1 MLKWN
6 KSFFLQKLV
15 VAWMRILLTF
25 LISNVSWVLA
35 NITSESS
42 HCFRKGNRNSG
53 RRLCIMVCPSFWED
67 YYMLIYT
74 HCWELMNSVG
84 SHGSSSLPFVMK
96 VMVCHF
102 VSDSHE
108 VMTALI
114 VMLPLIVVV
123 EISLQLHRSVFL
135 WLVFGIDQC
144 GMILFE
150 AGLFFGSRYRIRGAL
165 KLPRC
170 FSSQPSSWEYC
181 YLNGVQI
188 SILAVKSS
196 LGLLMLETTCTSCWL
211 ALRGDVWTI
220 WKAHASY
227 EQTLNL
233 HGTRQVAQDVC

>member
-1 MLKWN
+1 
-6 KSFFLQKLV
+6 
-15 VAWMRILLTF
+15 
-25 LISNVSWVLA
+25 VLA

-114 VMLPLIVVV
+114 VVLPLIVVV
-123 EISLQLHRSVFL
+123 EISLQLHRSL
-135 WLVFGIDQC
+135 
-144 GMILFE
+144 
-150 AGLFFGSRYRIRGAL
+150 
-165 KLPRC
+165 
-170 FSSQPSSWEYC
+170 
-181 YLNGVQI
+181 
-188 SILAVKSS
+188 LAVPLRVETLGCTQKWAKFWYPYILGSS
-196 LGLLMLETTCTSCWL
+196 GILYRTIPDITEGSTWGFTMLTTTCFQFCM
-211 ALRGDVWTI
+211 
-220 WKAHASY
+220 
-227 EQTLNL
+227 LNIYDPYACHL
-233 HGTRQVAQDVC
+233 KGRARMR